1 MVSQEIVHLAL
12 REHFSSE
19 ILPRVG
25 PKHPHQAA
33 LVFASS
39 LAMMD
44 GEIMSHEIQLENMS
58 KESLFDPFEFVL
70 RT

>member
-1 MVSQEIVHLAL
+1 L
-12 REHFSSE
+12 REHLSSE

-25 PKHPHQAA
+25 PKHPHQVASV
-33 LVFASS
+33 LASS

-58 KESLFDPFEFVL
+58 KGCLFDPFEFVL